1 MLFRS
6 HEDASLA
13 QILGPSFVREDVPN
27 VIETLIDTYRS
38 RRSDG
43 EVFIDTY
50 RRIGIKPFKEAVY
63 PQ

>member
-1 MLFRS
+1 MS
-6 HEDASLA
+6 SVA
-13 QILGPSFVREDVPN
+13 N

-43 EVFIDTY
+43 ERFIDTY